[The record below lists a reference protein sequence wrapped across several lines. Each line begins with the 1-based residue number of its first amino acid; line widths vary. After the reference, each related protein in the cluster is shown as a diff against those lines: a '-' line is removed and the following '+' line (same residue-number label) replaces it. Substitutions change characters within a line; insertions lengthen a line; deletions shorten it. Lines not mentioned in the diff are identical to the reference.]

1 MSKEIK
7 NMAYYKAKHAAS
19 EKNSPLQLGALAA
32 SLIGGVVEGG
42 VTEALTWGKKKDAK
56 KLSAGQTETEAIT
69 NMPKVGV

>member
-42 VTEALTWGKKKDAK
+42 VYVNG
-56 KLSAGQTETEAIT
+56 
-69 NMPKVGV
+69 